1 MRIYAKYRDATVD
14 IAKFKIVTS
23 LYPHA
28 AGVYAG
34 PEQ

>member
-14 IAKFKIVTS
+14 IAKFKIVKS
-23 LYPHA
+23 LYPHTA
-28 AGVYAG
+28 SVYAG